1 MARDQHPLTP
11 LEEALEA
18 WEGIR
23 DGLIAEVDNIPEDRF
38 GFRPAA
44 DTRTVAELVR
54 HVLEVALMMTGELTR
69 ADTNLRREPWP
80 QLLALYDGP
89 VRKAGSKTDLIAALS
104 STFRESVRQ
113 FRELGEDGIL
123 QPMTRFDGKKGTR
136 LAWLHHGLEHE
147 EYHRGQL
154 AVYQRLMGI
163 EPALTRLIRGG

>member
-11 LEEALEA
+11 LEEALVA
-18 WEGIR
+18 WEDIR

-38 GFRPAA
+38 DFRPAA

-54 HVLEVALMMTGELTR
+54 HVLEVALMMTGELGRTDTDFRR
-69 ADTNLRREPWP
+69 APWP

-89 VRKAGSKTDLIAALS
+89 IRKASSKTDLMAALS
-104 STFRESVRQ
+104 STFRESLRR
-113 FRELGEDGIL
+113 FRELGEGGI
-123 QPMTRFDGKKGTR
+123 QATITRFDGKKGTK
-136 LAWLHHGLEHE
+136 LAWLHHGLAHE

-154 AVYQRLMGI
+154 AVYERLMGI

>member
-1 MARDQHPLTP
+1 MTRDQHPLTP

-18 WEGIR
+18 WEDIR

-54 HVLEVALMMTGELTR
+54 HILEVSLMMTGELTR
-69 ADTNLRREPWP
+69 SDTDFRREPWP

-89 VRKAGSKTDLIAALS
+89 IRKASSKTDLIAALGG
-104 STFRESVRQ
+104 TFEESLRR
-113 FRELGEDGIL
+113 FHDLGEDGVQKVI
-123 QPMTRFDGKKGTR
+123 TRFDGKKGTK
-136 LAWLHHGLEHE
+136 LAWLHHGLAHE

-154 AVYQRLMGI
+154 AVYERLMGI
-163 EPALTRLIRGG
+163 EPALTRIIRGG

>member
-18 WEGIR
+18 WEDIR
-23 DGLIAEVDNIPEDRF
+23 DGVIAEVDNIPEDRF
-38 GFRPAA
+38 AFRPAP

-54 HVLEVALMMTGELTR
+54 HVMEVALLMTGELCR

-80 QLLALYDGP
+80 QLLAAYDGP
-89 VRKAGSKTDLIAALS
+89 IRKASSKTDLIAALS
-104 STFRESVRQ
+104 STFKESVRR
-113 FRELGEDGIL
+113 FRELGEDGVL
-123 QPMTRFDGKKGTR
+123 QPITRFDGKKGTK
-136 LAWLHHGLEHE
+136 LAWLHHGLAHE

>member
-1 MARDQHPLTP
+1 MVRDQHPLTP

-18 WEGIR
+18 WEDIR
-23 DGLIAEVDNIPEDRF
+23 DGLIAEVDNIPQDRF

-54 HVLEVALMMTGELTR
+54 HVLEVALMMTGELCR
-69 ADTNLRREPWP
+69 PDTNLRREPWP

-89 VRKAGSKTDLIAALS
+89 VRKASAKTDLIAALS
-104 STFRESVRQ
+104 STFEESVRR
-113 FRELGEDGIL
+113 FRELGEGGI
-123 QPMTRFDGKKGTR
+123 QEPITRFDGKKGTK
-136 LAWLHHGLEHE
+136 LAWLHHGLAHE

-154 AVYQRLMGI
+154 AVYERVMGI

>member
-18 WEGIR
+18 WEDVR

-38 GFRPAA
+38 GFRPAP
-44 DTRTVAELVR
+44 DTRTAAELVR
-54 HVLEVALMMTGELTR
+54 HVMEVALLMAGELCR
-69 ADTNLRREPWP
+69 PDTNLRREPWL

-89 VRKAGSKTDLIAALS
+89 IRRASSKTDLIAALS
-104 STFRESVRQ
+104 TTFRDSVRR
-113 FRELGEDGIL
+113 FRELGEDGVL
-123 QPMTRFDGKKGTR
+123 QPITRFDGKQGTK
-136 LAWLHHGLEHE
+136 LAWLHHGVAHE
-147 EYHRGQL
+147 QYHRGQL